1 MPKSW
6 RFVLVVFFDPAV
18 IIFLQTIL
26 PYFVWELLNYLGDPI
41 IYVMLLGVTFWC
53 LSKREG
59 KIAIMLVMFSNFF
72 NILIKYAFGMTR
84 PPATLRHNPEY
95 AADQSY
101 GFPSGATQTA
111 TTFWGWAAL
120 RLRRW
125 WGIIVGVVFITITA
139 LARMGLG
146 MHYLG
151 DVVGGILIGVIMVTW
166 AYFLVPYLEPRFNQ
180 MPKYLQ
186 HWLLPLVAIFFFL
199 IYFAAYAFGLDYFPS
214 ENIAISMGVVA
225 GFSAGLVLE
234 KRYVSFQT
242 DVSRNTKIIRAII
255 GVIVAFL
262 IYFALS
268 ATFSLLPSL
277 PLLSYSTQFLRY
289 LLVGLFGAF
298 IVPLLFTYIEK
309 WYQLT

>member
-1 MPKSW
+1 M
-6 RFVLVVFFDPAV
+6 FVLMVFFDPAV

-26 PYFVWELLNYLGDPI
+26 PYLTWEILNYLGDPI

-53 LSKREG
+53 LTKREG

-72 NILIKYAFGMTR
+72 NILIKYAFGMPR
-84 PPATLRHNPEY
+84 PPASLRHNPEY
-95 AADQSY
+95 AADQSF

-120 RLRRW
+120 RLRQW
-125 WGIIVGVVFITITA
+125 WGIIVGVFFITITA

-151 DVVGGILIGVIMVTW
+151 DVIGGIIVGVIIVTW
-166 AYFLVPYLEPRFNQ
+166 AFFLVPYLEPYFNR
-180 MPKYLQ
+180 MPKPLQ
-186 HWLLPLVAIFFFL
+186 NWLIPLTAFTFFL
-199 IYFAAYAFGLDYFPS
+199 IYFAAYAFGLPYFPS
-214 ENIAISMGVVA
+214 ENIAISMGVVV

-234 KRYVSFQT
+234 KRYVNFQT
-242 DVSRNTKIIRAII
+242 DVSRNTKIIRAIL
-255 GVIVAFL
+255 GVLISFI

-268 ATFSLLPSL
+268 AVFSLLPSIS
-277 PLLSYSTQFLRY
+277 LLSYSARFLRY

-298 IVPLLFTYIEK
+298 IVPLLFTYFEK
-309 WYQLT
+309 WRQLT